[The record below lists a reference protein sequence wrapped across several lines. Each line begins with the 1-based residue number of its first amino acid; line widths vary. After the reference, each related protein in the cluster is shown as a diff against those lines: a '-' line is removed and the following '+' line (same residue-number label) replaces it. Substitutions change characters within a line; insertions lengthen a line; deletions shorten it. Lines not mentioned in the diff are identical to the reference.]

1 MEWQLSK
8 DQNGKN
14 RNSSLEM
21 FFSVIQN
28 ADSNVSQLES
38 DHSLS
43 PILAKPGLDHYL
55 QEEEGGGDFPGLEAV
70 NYNNTTCNAC
80 GDNRHRVGGTSAVFV
95 RMFST
100 TALGVVTV

>member
-1 MEWQLSK
+1 MEKTETRQ
-8 DQNGKN
+8 
-14 RNSSLEM
+14 M

-95 RMFST
+95 RMCVT